1 MAAVNPINLVNG
13 QVARMSETIV
23 TYSCDQD
30 RVRRAYKDKMKSR
43 LFGLLREREK
53 DGEWEKFLD
62 TLLLEL
68 YSFDDSE
75 KTINYYRLIEKMS
88 KMKYVRFSY
97 FRSLIFE
104 CMNLLDAMGDV
115 K

>member
-1 MAAVNPINLVNG
+1 MMDDVVI
-13 QVARMSETIV
+13 
-23 TYSCDQD
+23 TYSADQES
-30 RVRRAYKDKMKSR
+30 VRRAYRDKLKSR

-53 DGEWEKFLD
+53 EGEWEKFLD
-62 TLLLEL
+62 NLLIEL

-97 FRSLIFE
+97 FRSLVFE
-104 CMNLLDAMGDV
+104 CMNLLDKLGDV